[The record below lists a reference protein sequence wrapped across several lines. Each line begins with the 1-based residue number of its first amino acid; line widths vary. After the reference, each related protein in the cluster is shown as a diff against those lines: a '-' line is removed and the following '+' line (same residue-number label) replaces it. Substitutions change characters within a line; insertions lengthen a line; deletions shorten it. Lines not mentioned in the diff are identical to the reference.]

1 MPGVVRSGPNT
12 ARLGWRTRAPKFLER
27 KLEPGRNGDRSDRPA
42 TELTRRIGW
51 APHDFSHHRELNLTL
66 IVARKFDQRIV
77 IGSDTIM
84 RKWAARPFLHS
95 RRQFGRELA
104 MSRFLQQRAGEVI
117 EQLTARSAV
126 SLHDRDPSH
135 RGKRA

>member
-1 MPGVVRSGPNT
+1 MLA
-12 ARLGWRTRAPKFLER
+12 ARRVELVPERKQSRFPTWTIPQAWGGHEPKFLEK
-27 KLEPGRNGDRSDRPA
+27 KLEPGRTETPA
-42 TELTRRIGW
+42 VAPPTELAQRIGW

-66 IVARKFDQRIV
+66 IIARKFDQRIV

-84 RKWAARPFLHS
+84 RKWAARPFLHG

-117 EQLTARSAV
+117 EQLVDSLAARS
-126 SLHDRDPSH
+126 
-135 RGKRA
+135 

>member
-1 MPGVVRSGPNT
+1 MG
-12 ARLGWRTRAPKFLER
+12 RTRAPKFLER
-27 KLEPGRNGDRSDRPA
+27 KLEPGRTETAAIVPP

-51 APHDFSHHRELNLTL
+51 APHDFSHHQELNLTL

-84 RKWAARPFLHS
+84 RKWAARPFLHG

-104 MSRFLQQRAGEVI
+104 MSGFLQQRAGEVI

-135 RGKRA
+135 RG

>member
-1 MPGVVRSGPNT
+1 VG
-12 ARLGWRTRAPKFLER
+12 RTRAPKFLER
-27 KLEPGRNGDRSDRPA
+27 KLEPGRTETAAIVPP

-51 APHDFSHHRELNLTL
+51 APHDFSHHQELNLTL

-84 RKWAARPFLHS
+84 RKWAARPFLHI

-135 RGKRA
+135 RG

>member
-1 MPGVVRSGPNT
+1 MG
-12 ARLGWRTRAPKFLER
+12 RTRAPKFLER
-27 KLEPGRNGDRSDRPA
+27 KLEPGRTETAAIAPP

-77 IGSDTIM
+77 IGSDTIT
-84 RKWAARPFLHS
+84 RKWAARPFLHI

-117 EQLTARSAV
+117 EQLVDRLAARS
-126 SLHDRDPSH
+126 
-135 RGKRA
+135 

>member
-1 MPGVVRSGPNT
+1 MTNSPVS
-12 ARLGWRTRAPKFLER
+12 RLGLYR
-27 KLEPGRNGDRSDRPA
+27 KRGEVTSPQIPRKEAGAGQNGDPSDRA
-42 TELTRRIGW
+42 AYRTCVLW

-84 RKWAARPFLHS
+84 RKWAARPFLHI

-135 RGKRA
+135 RG